1 MSDAPA
7 APPPQDDK
15 LFVPS
20 GPTAPP
26 VEPSAADMP
35 VSSALFRR
43 PPHLRAV
50 LRAGLYALVVALLL
64 PYLLVPLYAFVTPP
78 STPMLWR
85 YLTGQRVVRTV
96 VALEEVAS
104 AIPLAVIAAEDQRF
118 CEHGGVDWA
127 GLWQAIEEAEDVED
141 LRGGSTLTQQTVK
154 NLFLWQGRSYL
165 RKALEFPLSLWADLV
180 LSKPRVMEL
189 YLNVAEWGPAGEFG
203 VDAGARRAFGRPA
216 SRVGA
221 GEAAVLAA
229 VLPNPRL
236 RNARSP
242 GPGVRRLA
250 GIYERRA
257 ATLGPLA
264 ACLPRTRGP

>member
-104 AIPLAVIAAEDQRF
+104 AI
-118 CEHGGVDWA
+118 
-127 GLWQAIEEAEDVED
+127 LW
-141 LRGGSTLTQQTVK
+141 
-154 NLFLWQGRSYL
+154 
-165 RKALEFPLSLWADLV
+165 P
-180 LSKPRVMEL
+180 
-189 YLNVAEWGPAGEFG
+189 
-203 VDAGARRAFGRPA
+203 
-216 SRVGA
+216 
-221 GEAAVLAA
+221 
-229 VLPNPRL
+229 
-236 RNARSP
+236 
-242 GPGVRRLA
+242 
-250 GIYERRA
+250 
-257 ATLGPLA
+257 
-264 ACLPRTRGP
+264 